1 MSWDR
6 IAGIGM
12 PAWRDG
18 EDLCA
23 LADGDRHLGH
33 VVNEG
38 EWQAFDA
45 IHPGHASHGFRHIGT
60 FATLDAAKAAVERA
74 ISQRAENQA
83 ENNQAEN
90 KVKRAGSVI
99 PLR

>member
-1 MSWDR
+1 MSWEQ
-6 IAGIGM
+6 IAGVSM

-38 EWQAFDA
+38 QWQAFDA
-45 IHPGHASHGFRHIGT
+45 IHPSHASYGFRHIGT
-60 FATLDAAKAAVERA
+60 FATLDAAKAAVEQA
-74 ISQRAENQA
+74 ISQRVENQPVDRTGK
-83 ENNQAEN
+83 
-90 KVKRAGSVI
+90 KVKRVGSVVPI
-99 PLR
+99 R

>member
-1 MSWDR
+1 MSWDQ

-33 VVNEG
+33 VINDG
-38 EWQAFDA
+38 EWHAFDA
-45 IHPGHASHGFRHIGT
+45 VHPDHASHGFRHLGT
-60 FATLDAAKAAVERA
+60 FMTVRDAKDAVERA
-74 ISQRAENQA
+74 VSER
-83 ENNQAEN
+83 AEN
-90 KVKRAGSVI
+90 KVRRVGSVI
-99 PLR
+99 PIR

>member
-38 EWQAFDA
+38 DWHAFDA
-45 IHPGHASHGFRHIGT
+45 IHPSHASHGFRHIGA
-60 FATLDAAKAAVERA
+60 FATVDAAKAAVERA

-83 ENNQAEN
+83 ENNQAET
-90 KVKRAGSVI
+90 KVRRVGSVI
-99 PLR
+99 PIR